1 VKQPRLLLADEPTG
15 NLDRDNAT
23 AIAGFLSEA
32 SRAGVT
38 VLLVTH
44 DAELAS
50 GDAHRTIRMHYGTAV
65 EEPRGAR

>member
-1 VKQPRLLLADEPTG
+1 
-15 NLDRDNAT
+15 
-23 AIAGFLSEA
+23 LSEA

-44 DAELAS
+44 DAKLAA

-65 EEPRGAR
+65 EEPREAQ